1 LRVLKEISL
10 LDMDKK
16 EKDLALREAKIL
28 EILDNQFI
36 ISFKDVFKTK
46 AGKLCIVMDYAEKG
60 DLDRNCRDRR
70 KKLEKSGGQ
79 D

>member
-1 LRVLKEISL
+1 
-10 LDMDKK
+10 MDKK

-60 DLDRNCRDRR
+60 DFDR
-70 KKLEKSGGQ
+70 
-79 D
+79 